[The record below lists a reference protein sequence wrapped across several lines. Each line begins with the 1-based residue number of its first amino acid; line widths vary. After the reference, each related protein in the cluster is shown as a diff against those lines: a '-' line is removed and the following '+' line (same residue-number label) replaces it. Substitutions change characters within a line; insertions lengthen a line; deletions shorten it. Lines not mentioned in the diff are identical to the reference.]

1 MKRRVVQCLA
11 LAVFAGYSAVP
22 APGGE
27 PKGLDARKEAIRK
40 ELEKLEGTW
49 KVLSREVKR
58 TNTPAEEVKDLQ
70 LTIKGDRWTMT
81 HSRGVD
87 KAIIKIDPAQE
98 PKTIDWTFT
107 ALGAMG
113 KTLKPPAG
121 RKIVSRGI
129 YKLVYTEGDGETLTV
144 CRVDQPRVA
153 RPKEFKTTE
162 NAGLLFVFKRESK

>member
-1 MKRRVVQCLA
+1 MKRRLMQCLA
-11 LAVFAGYSAVP
+11 LAMFIGFSAVR

-27 PKGLDARKEAIRK
+27 PKDADARKEAIKK
-40 ELEKLEGTW
+40 ELAKLEGRW
-49 KVLSREVKR
+49 KVVSREVKR
-58 TNTPAEEVKDLQ
+58 TNTPAEDVKDLQ
-70 LTIKGDRWTMT
+70 LTIRGDRWTMT
-81 HSRGVD
+81 HSSGVD
-87 KAIIKIDPAQE
+87 KAIIKIDPAHE

-107 ALGAMG
+107 SLGAMG

-144 CRVDQPRVA
+144 CRVDQPRLA

-162 NAGLLFVFKRESK
+162 NAGLLFVFRRESK